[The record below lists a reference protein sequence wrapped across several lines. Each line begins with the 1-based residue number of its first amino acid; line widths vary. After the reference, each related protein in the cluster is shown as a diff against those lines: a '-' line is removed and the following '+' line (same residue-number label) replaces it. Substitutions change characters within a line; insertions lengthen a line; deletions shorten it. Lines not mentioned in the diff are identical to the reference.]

1 MAYRFP
7 LTTVLR
13 FRRSMEKREE
23 LALQKV
29 LVEIA
34 QSMRKIEQLNAR
46 IAEAQ
51 RTREETLRQSI
62 SAFQLQSM
70 LSEVQIAAE
79 RKRSL
84 IDSLASLEQKR
95 ITQMT
100 AYQAALQDRQTLSKL
115 EDRRREEHKVELER
129 SQQKQID
136 DIFAAR
142 AHRK

>member
-51 RTREETLRQSI
+51 QTREETLRQSI